1 MRSISSQLTS
11 TFLRKREPG
20 LSEIFTL
27 INLDEEPCALLDV
40 KTKTIVF
47 INSRLM
53 KLTSFSLT
61 ELSQKD
67 FLYLF
72 PDLNLDKVSSGETQT
87 LKLLTRGGKEVE
99 YPARFNFFDPETHW
113 VIVRL
118 NTKKEAQYQRL
129 NSADM
134 VYQEISRFISSV
146 DFQDFEHAI
155 ERLTE
160 LTRRILNVEV
170 TCFYQADASSPHLIL
185 ISQSGTKYKFPDNL
199 PSTDLIRLMDAELWE
214 TGQRVV
220 TDIHRFARGT
230 NLDYLATAV
239 LTQEGAKIGLITAGG
254 MGKIPAE
261 LNMNALELISVLV
274 TSNYQKSL
282 LVKNLDQ
289 VMTRQKMDLGMLGSV
304 VENLQEG
311 LVILSPQLKIIQ
323 VNPAAE
329 WMFGYSEKEMK
340 GQDVENILIGAD
352 RLMPSLVDAINGNT
366 TPDIGKSFLNRRNGQ
381 SFPVQMKVI
390 PVLEENKVS
399 NIEILIT
406 DISENEQS
414 KALAKHLE
422 HRAVIGDYTAAIA
435 HDAKNPLNS
444 IYSGVQLL
452 GSQLPA
458 DDPKQDTI
466 NKILNDCTRLTHLI
480 ESFLAYA
487 RPGEEEHSVIDMSFF
502 LQRMV
507 DRWRPRFSKV
517 NVNPVT
523 SFESGLDK
531 VRGDSR
537 SLDRVFTN
545 LVSNAVDA
553 MAETGGTLAVK
564 CEMDRSIRAHP
575 YVVIHI
581 SDTGPGIPEDL
592 QLHIFE
598 PFVTTREKGTGLGL
612 AITKQIITAHKG
624 SIKVDSFPGGTVFT
638 VRLPAENGD

>member
-11 TFLRKREPG
+11 PFLRKKEPG

-27 INLDEEPCALLDV
+27 INLDEEPCALLDL
-40 KTKTIVF
+40 KTKTILF

-53 KLTSFSLT
+53 KLTSFSST
-61 ELSQKD
+61 ELSNKETS
-67 FLYLF
+67 LLF
-72 PDLNLDKVSSGETQT
+72 PDLNLESVSSGETQR
-87 LKLLTRGGKEVE
+87 LKLITREGKEIELAAKV
-99 YPARFNFFDPETHW
+99 NFFDPDTHW
-113 VIVRL
+113 LIVKL
-118 NTKKEAQYQRL
+118 ITKKEPSIPKQNY
-129 NSADM
+129 SDM
-134 VYQEISRFISSV
+134 VYQEISRFISVV

-155 ERLTE
+155 ERVTE
-160 LTRRILNVEV
+160 LTRRILNAEV
-170 TCFYQADASSPHLIL
+170 TCFYQAAPSSPHLIL
-185 ISQSGTKYKFPDNL
+185 ISQSGTKFMFPDNL
-199 PSTDLIRLMDAELWE
+199 PSTDLIRLTNTELWE
-214 TGQRVV
+214 PGQRVI
-220 TDIHRFARGT
+220 TDIHRFARNT
-230 NLDYLATAV
+230 TLDYMATAV

-254 MGKIPAE
+254 VGKIPVE
-261 LNMNALELISVLV
+261 LNINALELISTMV

-282 LVKNLDQ
+282 LVKNLN
-289 VMTRQKMDLGMLGSV
+289 QKMIHQKKDLGMLGTV

-329 WMFGYSEKEMK
+329 WMFGYSDKEIK

-352 RLMPSLVDAINGNT
+352 RLMPSLVDAINGNP

-390 PVLEENKVS
+390 PVMEENRVS
-399 NIEILIT
+399 SIEILIT

-452 GSQLPA
+452 GSQIPP

-523 SFESGLDK
+523 SFEPELAK

-553 MAETGGTLAVK
+553 MAEMGGTLAVK
-564 CEMDRSIRAHP
+564 GEMDRSITGHP

-581 SDTGPGIPEDL
+581 SDTGPGIPQDL
-592 QLHIFE
+592 QQHIFE

-638 VRLPAENGD
+638 VRLPAESGD

>member
-1 MRSISSQLTS
+1 MRSISSQLTL
-11 TFLRKREPG
+11 TFLRKKEPG

-40 KTKTIVF
+40 KEKTILF

-53 KLTSFSLT
+53 KLTSFSSV
-61 ELSQKD
+61 ELSNQEAS
-67 FLYLF
+67 LLF
-72 PDLNLDKVSSGETQT
+72 PDLHLDSVSSGETQ
-87 LKLLTRGGKEVE
+87 LLNLITKDGKDLEF
-99 YPARFNFFDPETHW
+99 AAKFNFFDPETHW
-113 VIVRL
+113 LIIRL
-118 NTKKEAQYQRL
+118 ITKKEPPLQKQNY
-129 NSADM
+129 SDM
-134 VYQEISRFISSV
+134 VYQEISRFISVV

-155 ERLTE
+155 ERVTE
-160 LTRRILNVEV
+160 LTRRILNADV

-185 ISQSGTKYKFPDNL
+185 ISQSGTKYTFPDNL
-199 PSTDLIRLMDAELWE
+199 PSTDLIRLTNTELWE
-214 TGQRVV
+214 PGQRVV
-220 TDIHRFARGT
+220 TDIHRFSRST
-230 NLDYLATAV
+230 SLDYLATAV
-239 LTQEGAKIGLITAGG
+239 LTQDGAKTGLITAGG
-254 MGKIPAE
+254 VGKIPAE
-261 LNMNALELISVLV
+261 LNMNALELMSALV
-274 TSNYQKSL
+274 TSYYQKSL

-289 VMTRQKMDLGMLGSV
+289 KMTSQKRDLGMLGNV

-329 WMFGYSEKEMK
+329 WMFGYSDKEMK

-352 RLMPSLVDAINGNT
+352 RLMPSLVDAKNGNA

-390 PVLEENKVS
+390 PVMEESRVS

-422 HRAVIGDYTAAIA
+422 HRAIIGDYTAAIA

-452 GSQLPA
+452 GSQIPS
-458 DDPKQDTI
+458 DDPKQETI

-487 RPGEEEHSVIDMSFF
+487 RPGEEEHSVIDLSFF

-523 SFESGLDK
+523 SFEPGLAK

-553 MAETGGTLAVK
+553 MAEVGGTLAVK
-564 CEMDRSIRAHP
+564 GEMDRSITGHP

-581 SDTGPGIPEDL
+581 SDTGPGIPGDL
-592 QLHIFE
+592 QQHIFE

-638 VRLPAENGD
+638 VRLPAESGD

>member
-1 MRSISSQLTS
+1 MRSISSQFTS
-11 TFLRKREPG
+11 TFLRKKEPG

-27 INLDEEPCALLDV
+27 INLDEEPCALVDV
-40 KTKTIVF
+40 KAKTILF

-61 ELSQKD
+61 DLSQKD
-67 FLYLF
+67 VWLLF
-72 PDLNLDKVSSGETQT
+72 PDLNLDKVSSGESQT

-99 YPARFNFFDPETHW
+99 YSARFNFFDPDTHW
-113 VIVRL
+113 MIVRL
-118 NTKKEAQYQRL
+118 NTKRDLQVQRL

-134 VYQEISRFISSV
+134 VYQEISRFISTV

-155 ERLTE
+155 ERVTE

-199 PSTDLIRLMDAELWE
+199 PSTDLIRLVNTEMWE

-254 MGKIPAE
+254 MGKFPAE
-261 LNMNALELISVLV
+261 LNMNALELINVLV

-289 VMTRQKMDLGMLGSV
+289 VMNRQKKDLSMLGSV

-311 LVILSPQLKIIQ
+311 LVILNPQLKIIH

-329 WMFGYSEKEMK
+329 WMFGYSENEIN

-390 PVLEENKVS
+390 PVMEENKVS

-452 GSQLPA
+452 GSQLPS
-458 DDPKQDTI
+458 DDSKQDTI

-502 LQRMV
+502 LQRMI

-517 NVNPVT
+517 NVSPVT

-638 VRLPAENGD
+638 VRLPAESGD